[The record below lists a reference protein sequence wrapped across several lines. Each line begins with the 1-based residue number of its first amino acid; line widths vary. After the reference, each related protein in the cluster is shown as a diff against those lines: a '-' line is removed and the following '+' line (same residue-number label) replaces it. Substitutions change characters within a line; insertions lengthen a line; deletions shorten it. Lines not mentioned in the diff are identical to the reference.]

1 MEGQGDGGRQ
11 QRPHTWC
18 QKRHALMRFRS
29 QLSQTPV
36 SWGDSAPSTS
46 PGALTQYQ
54 LKWGKQVNLPL
65 PCLSSYSIRKAW
77 MQRLVFVF
85 LTPQAT
91 GFHSLGRRRIS
102 STAGTRNFA
111 LNPTRSV
118 NFTTPIFQMRA
129 LRL

>member
-1 MEGQGDGGRQ
+1 MAGQGGSGRQ
-11 QRPHTWC
+11 QRPRTWC
-18 QKRHALMRFRS
+18 QKCHALMRFRS
-29 QLSQTPV
+29 QLSQMPV
-36 SWGDSAPSTS
+36 SWGDSAPPLP

-54 LKWGKQVNLPL
+54 LKWGKQVNRPL

-77 MQRLVFVF
+77 RQRLVFVF

-102 STAGTRNFA
+102 STSGTRNFV

-118 NFTTPIFQMRA
+118 NFTPIFQMRA